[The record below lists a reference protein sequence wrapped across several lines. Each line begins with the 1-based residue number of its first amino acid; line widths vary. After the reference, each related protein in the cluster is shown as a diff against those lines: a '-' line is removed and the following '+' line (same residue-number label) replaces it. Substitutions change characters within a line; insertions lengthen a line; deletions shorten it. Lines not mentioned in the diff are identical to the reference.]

1 MNWKL
6 MMLLKRLH
14 NEAGADG
21 SDAGGTG
28 VVETPAPAP
37 APAEDRGDVV
47 DPGVT
52 AESLAALVGEGENAV
67 GEGEGGAEGAAE
79 GDEPG
84 ADGGQGGKPAGIPTG
99 RFNEVNQKRKDAENA
114 LAAAEAEIARL

>member
-14 NEAGADG
+14 NEAGTDG
-21 SDAGGTG
+21 SDAGGTD